1 MSVSIARDL
10 IKKRLFID
18 YGIESN
24 NIIITEIRDNWDL
37 IIKFQLDNE
46 NYTYKRDITGGKIY

>member
-18 YGIESN
+18 YGIESD
-24 NIIITEIRDNWDL
+24 NIIITEIRDYWDL